1 MTNDDN
7 NSDFHIKKGFTS
19 YDYRSLPSLHSASAF
34 AVASALTTEMSERHV
49 GARWIVAPLLY
60 GAATIPGLTRMYLDQ
75 HWASDVV
82 MGAFTGAFL
91 GAKVVHHAHANRRNR
106 LDRFLLGASV
116 VPDTRGGAALAW
128 NVPLAH

>member
-1 MTNDDN
+1 
-7 NSDFHIKKGFTS
+7 
-19 YDYRSLPSLHSASAF
+19 
-34 AVASALTTEMSERHV
+34 MSERHV

-106 LDRFLLGASV
+106 LDRFLRGASV